1 MAPHTANIPQNNRNV
16 LLPVSTINR
25 RKALGLLVG
34 VLTLGL
40 VGWMYLSQASQAV
53 NLERQIRGLR
63 QQKQDLQRQNDH
75 LTYEVARLASVERL
89 ERRARELGYVAVW
102 QAHFLLVAG
111 YPSPDGTAADEM
123 AALPP
128 ARPQERATPSAVAGW
143 WQAVTQQF
151 EAWSQ
156 ADEP

>member
-1 MAPHTANIPQNNRNV
+1 MTPHTADTPQNNRNV
-16 LLPVSTINR
+16 SSPVSTINR

-34 VLTLGL
+34 VLTLAL
-40 VGWMYLSQASQAV
+40 VGWMYLSQASQTV
-53 NLERQIRGLR
+53 KLERQIRGLR
-63 QQKQDLQRQNDH
+63 QQKQELQRQNDH
-75 LTYEVARLASVERL
+75 LVYEVARLASVERL

-102 QAHFLLVAG
+102 QAHFLLVTG
-111 YPSPDGTAADEM
+111 YPSPDSTAADEM